1 VIANARSESLK
12 TRHANHKALALVDP
26 NEEILTTAEAAKLT
40 KMSMSWFEKRRF
52 EGRGGPPFRRRG
64 RSIRYLKSELIA
76 WFAAIR
82 DGDFLGG

>member
-1 VIANARSESLK
+1 MIASAKPKSRK
-12 TRHANHKALALVDP
+12 TRNANRKTLPPVDP

-40 KMSMSWFEKRRF
+40 KMSMSWFEKKRF

-64 RSIRYLKSELIA
+64 RSIRYLKSELLA

-82 DGDFLGG
+82 DGDFLGD